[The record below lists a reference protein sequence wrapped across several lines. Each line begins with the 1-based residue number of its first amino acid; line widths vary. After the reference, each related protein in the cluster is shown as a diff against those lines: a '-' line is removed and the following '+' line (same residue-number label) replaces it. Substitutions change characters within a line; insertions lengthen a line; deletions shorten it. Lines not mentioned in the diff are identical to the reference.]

1 MQTGELIII
10 ILLAL
15 VVLGPQRLP
24 ELARKAGHWAAELRK
39 AAREITAGLEA
50 EVSEFKD
57 LGNEIRSPLNEI
69 GRDISEA
76 GRTVSEATNKGLE
89 WKGPKPLSGP
99 TPEDAMRDLERIEGR
114 GEDSGATPA
123 ESAGVDDEPTAA
135 GESAG
140 VDDEPTAAGE
150 PARSEDE
157 PTAAEGAPVESDE
170 EPAE

>member
-57 LGNEIRSPLNEI
+57 LGDEIRSPINEI

-99 TPEDAMRDLERIEGR
+99 TPEDAMRDLERIEGSD
-114 GEDSGATPA
+114 EDSEAAPA
-123 ESAGVDDEPTAA
+123 EMAGPEEEPT
-135 GESAG
+135 
-140 VDDEPTAAGE
+140 TAGE
-150 PARSEDE
+150 PAAESEDE
-157 PTAAEGAPVESDE
+157 PSAAERAPVESDE